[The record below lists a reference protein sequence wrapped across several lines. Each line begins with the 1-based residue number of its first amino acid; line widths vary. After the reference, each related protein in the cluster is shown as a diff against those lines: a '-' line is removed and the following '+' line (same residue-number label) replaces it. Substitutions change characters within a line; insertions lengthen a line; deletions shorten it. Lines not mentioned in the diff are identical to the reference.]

1 MANVRQIS
9 VFMDNKPGQLSG
21 VMEIIKES
29 GINVR
34 ALSLAD
40 TKDFGILRII
50 VHDTEKAVDALKDA
64 GYAVTV
70 HEIVAITIP
79 DSPGQLSRVL
89 EILGKDNVNLE
100 YLYAFT
106 GASDRA
112 VSFVLRVNDN
122 DAAAASLTKG
132 GIIQLTEND
141 IADM

>member
-70 HEIVAITIP
+70 NEIVAITIP

-112 VSFVLRVNDN
+112 VSFVLRVNEN

>member
-1 MANVRQIS
+1 MTNVRQIS

-70 HEIVAITIP
+70 NEIVAITIP

>member
-1 MANVRQIS
+1 
-9 VFMDNKPGQLSG
+9 MDNKPGQLSG

-70 HEIVAITIP
+70 NDIVAITIP

>member
-70 HEIVAITIP
+70 NEIVAITIP

-141 IADM
+141 IANM

>member
-9 VFMDNKPGQLSG
+9 VFMDNNPGQLSG

-70 HEIVAITIP
+70 NEIVAITIP

>member
-1 MANVRQIS
+1 
-9 VFMDNKPGQLSG
+9 MDNKPGQLSG
-21 VMEIIKES
+21 VMVIIKES

-70 HEIVAITIP
+70 NEIVAITIP

>member
-1 MANVRQIS
+1 MANIRQIS

-70 HEIVAITIP
+70 NEIVAITIP

>member
-70 HEIVAITIP
+70 NEIVAITIP

-141 IADM
+141 IAVM

>member
-70 HEIVAITIP
+70 NEIVAITIP

-122 DAAAASLTKG
+122 DAAAASLNKG

>member
-70 HEIVAITIP
+70 NEIVAITIP

-89 EILGKDNVNLE
+89 EILGKHNVNLE

>member
-70 HEIVAITIP
+70 NGIVAITIP

>member
-70 HEIVAITIP
+70 NEIVAITIP

-112 VSFVLRVNDN
+112 VSFVLRVNDI

>member
-70 HEIVAITIP
+70 NEIVTITIP

>member
-70 HEIVAITIP
+70 NEIVAITIP
-79 DSPGQLSRVL
+79 DSHGQLSRVL

-100 YLYAFT
+100 
-106 GASDRA
+106 
-112 VSFVLRVNDN
+112 
-122 DAAAASLTKG
+122 
-132 GIIQLTEND
+132 
-141 IADM
+141 

>member
-1 MANVRQIS
+1 
-9 VFMDNKPGQLSG
+9 MDNKPGQLSG

-70 HEIVAITIP
+70 NEIVAITIP

-122 DAAAASLTKG
+122 NAAAASLTKG

>member
-50 VHDTEKAVDALKDA
+50 VHDTEKAVDALKGA

-70 HEIVAITIP
+70 NEIVAITIP

>member
-70 HEIVAITIP
+70 NEIVAITIP

-112 VSFVLRVNDN
+112 VSFVLSVNDN

>member
-70 HEIVAITIP
+70 NEIVAITIP

-122 DAAAASLTKG
+122 DAAAASLTKC

>member
-70 HEIVAITIP
+70 NEIVAITIP

-122 DAAAASLTKG
+122 DAAATALTKG

>member
-50 VHDTEKAVDALKDA
+50 VHDTEQAVDALKDA

-70 HEIVAITIP
+70 NEIVAITIP

>member
-70 HEIVAITIP
+70 NEIVAITIP

-132 GIIQLTEND
+132 GIIQRTEND

>member
-21 VMEIIKES
+21 VMVIIKES

-70 HEIVAITIP
+70 NEIVAITIP

>member
-9 VFMDNKPGQLSG
+9 VFMDNKPGQLSE

-70 HEIVAITIP
+70 NEIVAITIP

>member
-1 MANVRQIS
+1 
-9 VFMDNKPGQLSG
+9 MDNKPGQLSG

-70 HEIVAITIP
+70 NEIVAITIP

-112 VSFVLRVNDN
+112 VSFVLRVNDT